1 MKSHLHKPSS
11 HGLWGI
17 EVDQLVPARDMDIS
31 SHLYTLLLKHDH
43 GHRQGCGDPVDG
55 YGGVVVGGI
64 VVWSI
69 NMSCFLE
76 QASIR
81 KTPNTSHNPGPC
93 QKANQR
99 PQKLVE
105 PEPFHIENLWLHSL
119 KQQNVMRI
127 LTPLPPIHSSPE
139 KNNQAPVE

>member
-1 MKSHLHKPSS
+1 M
-11 HGLWGI
+11 
-17 EVDQLVPARDMDIS
+17 VPARDMDIS

-55 YGGVVVGGI
+55 YGGVGGI

-81 KTPNTSHNPGPC
+81 KTPNTSHKPGPC

-119 KQQNVMRI
+119 KQPNVMRI

-139 KNNQAPVE
+139 KITRRVYKNKGLLWLVF

>member
-1 MKSHLHKPSS
+1 MGP
-11 HGLWGI
+11 
-17 EVDQLVPARDMDIS
+17 PRDMEIS
-31 SHLYTLLLKHDH
+31 SHLHTLLLKYDH
-43 GHRQGCGDPVDG
+43 GHRQGSGDPVDG

-76 QASIR
+76 QSSIR

-105 PEPFHIENLWLHSL
+105 SEPFHIENLWLHSL
-119 KQQNVMRI
+119 KQPNVMRI
-127 LTPLPPIHSSPE
+127 LTPLAPIHSSPE
-139 KNNQAPVE
+139 KNNQAPV